1 MPLLIHDSG
10 QPALKA
16 LGEIVGR
23 YRQAFTQESVLWES
37 AAVCAAFEYLRS
49 LLVES
54 LRQIVQIERS
64 KTDDASARVP

>member
-1 MPLLIHDSG
+1 MLLLIHDSG

-16 LGEIVGR
+16 LDEIVGR

-37 AAVCAAFEYLRS
+37 APVCAAFEYLRS

-54 LRQIVQIERS
+54 LRQIMQIERGEI
-64 KTDDASARVP
+64 DNASLRDP